1 MNMRGLLLLF
11 TIAILGACSPYI
23 FRKPIYSTT
32 TYKGERGSKKV
43 TKRNQAK
50 ADRER
55 DMVEALETA
64 EESRETLIAQ
74 KKAAAASDSL
84 NQEKLLDAKIA
95 QLLLK
100 TEQIITE
107 LNTVSPYSSKG
118 HEKALKLSTELND
131 LIYNQI
137 NPLSQVISSS
147 KEIVRLGSEITFE
160 TGSATLTAD
169 GKQKISLVVSNI
181 EKDILAWNGYLNH
194 HNEQI
199 FKEGDFRS
207 VIVIYGYADT
217 QGSKNE
223 EERKQLNLKLSQ
235 ERAESVAKQFE
246 AQLKKIRETYKIDIL
261 FEVNSK
267 GEDTPPNY
275 VPNKKLSDE
284 SRRICLINL
293 VVGPKILLLNE

>member
-1 MNMRGLLLLF
+1 MRLLLLLVMIVF
-11 TIAILGACSPYI
+11 LGACSPHV

-32 TYKGERGSKKV
+32 TYKGEKGSKKV
-43 TKRNQAK
+43 TKRNQEK
-50 ADRER
+50 ADREQ
-55 DMVEALETA
+55 DMVEALENA
-64 EESRETLIAQ
+64 EASQETLKNQ
-74 KKAAAASDSL
+74 KKEVEAIDSL
-84 NQEKLLDAKIA
+84 TQIKELDAKVA
-95 QLLLK
+95 QLIMQ
-100 TEQIITE
+100 TEQIISE
-107 LNTVSPYSSKG
+107 LNTLSPYSSKG
-118 HEKALKLSTELND
+118 HEKALKLSAALND

-137 NPLSQVISSS
+137 NPLSKVIASS

-160 TGSATLTAD
+160 TGSANLTPE
-169 GKQKISLVVSNI
+169 GKQKIGQVVSNM
-181 EKDILAWNGYLNH
+181 EKDMESWNGYLNH

-223 EERKQLNLKLSQ
+223 EERKQLNLSLSRQ
-235 ERAESVAKQFE
+235 RAESVAKEFE
-246 AQLKKIRETYKIDIL
+246 TQLKKIREKYKIDIL

-293 VVGPKILLLNE
+293 VVGPRILLLNE